1 MEKIKQK
8 RIFEKFIRT
17 RSPLN
22 SEEILEKFQVYLELL
37 FIENEKVNLFSR
49 KTSKEDFWT
58 IHFLDSVLPI
68 QHFNFSN
75 KIVLDFGSGGGLP
88 GIPLKLIY
96 PSAEVYLL
104 DSTHKKIRAVKN
116 IVKKLDLKGC
126 FTIVSRLENLDK
138 KWENYFD
145 IIVCR
150 AVRILP
156 EYKKAMFKL
165 LKNDGSILIYK
176 SKKLDDIKQFSSV
189 RFYDLSHPEIGERQI
204 VEIKKE

>member
-1 MEKIKQK
+1 MQRKL
-8 RIFEKFIRT
+8 FEKFIRT
-17 RSPLN
+17 HSPLN
-22 SEEILEKFQVYLELL
+22 SEEILEKFQDYLDLL

-58 IHFLDSVLPI
+58 LHFLDSILSI
-68 QHFNFSN
+68 KYFDFSD
-75 KIVLDFGSGGGLP
+75 KKVLDFGSGGGLP
-88 GIPLKLIY
+88 GIPLKLIF
-96 PSAEVYLL
+96 PSMDVYLL

-116 IVKKLDLKGC
+116 IVKKLDLRGC
-126 FTIVSRLENLDK
+126 FTIVSRLEDLEK

-145 IIVCR
+145 IILCR

-156 EYKKAMFKL
+156 EYKKVMFRL
-165 LKNDGSILIYK
+165 LKNDGSILLYK
-176 SKKLDDIKQFSSV
+176 SKKLDDIKQFGSV